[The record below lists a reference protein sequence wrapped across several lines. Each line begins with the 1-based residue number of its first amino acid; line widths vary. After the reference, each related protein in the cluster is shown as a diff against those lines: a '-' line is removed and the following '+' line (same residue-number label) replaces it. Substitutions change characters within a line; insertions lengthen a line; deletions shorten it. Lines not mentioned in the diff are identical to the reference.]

1 MAKRKR
7 KAQAE
12 VENEGEVKTMKMGTF
27 TLPPEQAIEESPP
40 EPEVNEAVDEEMSPE
55 EQAALAEVEGEAAK
69 PNSVVLPKFKVKYLE
84 NARALG
90 IPGKAAKRSNWDW
103 LSQEIAGF
111 CLNDKHK
118 IDIGQFLRLLD
129 ANGVDYSKWTNR
141 NKGWEGRLRMTGR
154 VALQKVVANR
164 GVLTFPD
171 GNTIETPADFVARYK
186 TKV

>member
-27 TLPPEQAIEESPP
+27 TLPPEQAQAIEESPP
-40 EPEVNEAVDEEMSPE
+40 EAEPNEEVSPE
-55 EQAALAEVEGEAAK
+55 EQAALAEVEGEVAK

-103 LSQEIAGF
+103 LSQEIAAE

-118 IDIGQFLRLLD
+118 IDIGSFLALLD
-129 ANGVDYSKWTNR
+129 ANGVDHSKWTNR

-154 VALQKVVANR
+154 VALQKVVANT
-164 GVLTFPD
+164 GVLKTAD
-171 GNTIETPADFVARYK
+171 GRQIETPADFVARYK